1 MTQMLRMLS
10 VAVAAATLAACSGS
24 TTAPTKPVT
33 PVTPVAAGRVF
44 ALMDPGAS
52 AATLQ
57 TFAALPGVDGLAF
70 RVLWSTL
77 EPAAGT
83 YAWAA
88 LDTALG
94 VARQQGKQLTIH
106 VAPTAVGLP
115 GWLAALGMASYTYTG
130 PQGLRTDPVPWDTVY
145 LARYRAF
152 VTALGAHVQASGN
165 MDLVASVS
173 DPVPVPEMT
182 IVGCQNHQLTG
193 GIAYDRAAYLAAWD
207 STISTYAHALPGIRL
222 FISAPIA
229 FICASDGNDGQAFY
243 TDVMRYASSVTSHA
257 AVFAADLTALGSQRM
272 AQAASLSGSPAI
284 GLQTIWSSTS
294 DPSNRMQGSLAD
306 AVCHGWTLGAR
317 YFEIYQPDLTSGD
330 AAVQAA
336 IASARTGRGC

>member
-1 MTQMLRMLS
+1 MTPMLRMLP
-10 VAVAAATLAACSGS
+10 VAAAAATLAACGGG
-24 TTAPTKPVT
+24 TTAPT
-33 PVTPVAAGRVF
+33 TPVAPGTPVASGRVF

-57 TFAALPGVDGLAF
+57 TFASLPSVDGLAF

-77 EPAAGT
+77 EPADGT

-88 LDTALG
+88 LDTALA
-94 VARQQGKQLTIH
+94 VARQHGKQITIH

-115 GWLAALGMASYTYTG
+115 GWLAALGVASYTYAG

-152 VTALGAHVQASGN
+152 AAALGAHVQATGN

-182 IVGCQNHQLTG
+182 IVGCQNRQLTG
-193 GIAYDRAAYLAAWD
+193 GLSYDRATYLAAWD
-207 STISTYAHALPGIRL
+207 STISTYARAFPNITI
-222 FISAPIA
+222 FVSAPIA
-229 FICASDGNDGQAFY
+229 FICASDGNDGPAFY
-243 TDVMRYASSVTSHA
+243 ADVMRDASSVTSHA

-294 DPSNRMQGSLAD
+294 DPSNRMQGSLGD

-336 IASARTGRGC
+336 IASAHTGQGC